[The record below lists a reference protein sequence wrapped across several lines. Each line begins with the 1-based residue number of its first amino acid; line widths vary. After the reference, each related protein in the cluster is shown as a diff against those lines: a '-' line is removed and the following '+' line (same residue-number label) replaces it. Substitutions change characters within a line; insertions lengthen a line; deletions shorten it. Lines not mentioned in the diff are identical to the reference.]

1 MSGKYLAILTF
12 TGSVYVV
19 LISRKSSEET
29 LLRRREHSAVGLFSR
44 QEDAIEWANVL
55 PECGFHMTFFQLFL
69 LKKKE
74 RITQAFQSLYSRFAL
89 MECLKI
95 QNINVFSPV
104 QCPL

>member
-19 LISRKSSEET
+19 LISSKSSEET

-55 PECGFHMTFFQLFL
+55 PECGFHMTFFQLF
-69 LKKKE
+69 
-74 RITQAFQSLYSRFAL
+74 Y
-89 MECLKI
+89 
-95 QNINVFSPV
+95 
-104 QCPL
+104 